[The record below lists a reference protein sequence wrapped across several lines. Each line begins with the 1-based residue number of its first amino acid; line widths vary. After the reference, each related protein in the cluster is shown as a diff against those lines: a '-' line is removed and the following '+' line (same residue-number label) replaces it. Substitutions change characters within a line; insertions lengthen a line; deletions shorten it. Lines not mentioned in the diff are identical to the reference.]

1 MQFDLVFKRTIL
13 LKTLMLVLI
22 IIWGAYV
29 QSSVVKI
36 AADTAATDI
45 GGVLFLLFSI
55 FYFVAS
61 YFLYSFKYV
70 GKLMFVPAVGF
81 FIILGFLTELLNPS
95 QFPKDIFYLFTF
107 YIISPIFF
115 ICQGI
120 VISLIYFT
128 ELNTKFYH

>member
-1 MQFDLVFKRTIL
+1 MQFDLLFKRTIV
-13 LKTLMLVLI
+13 LKTLMLVFI

-29 QSSVVKI
+29 QSSAVKI
-36 AADTAATDI
+36 SGDTGTTDI
-45 GGVLFLLFSI
+45 GGILFLLFSI
-55 FYFVAS
+55 FYFIAS
-61 YFLYSFKYV
+61 YLLYSFKYV

-115 ICQGI
+115 IGQGI

-128 ELNTKFYH
+128 EINTKFHR

>member
-1 MQFDLVFKRTIL
+1 MQFDLLFKRTIV

-22 IIWGAYV
+22 IIWGGYV
-29 QSSVVKI
+29 QSSAVKI
-36 AADTAATDI
+36 SGDTGATDI
-45 GGVLFLLFSI
+45 GGILFLLFSI
-55 FYFVAS
+55 FYFIAS
-61 YFLYSFKYV
+61 YLLYSFKYV

-115 ICQGI
+115 IGQGI

-128 ELNTKFYH
+128 EINTKFHR

>member
-1 MQFDLVFKRTIL
+1 MQLDLLFKRTIL

-22 IIWGAYV
+22 IMWGAYV
-29 QSSVVKI
+29 QSSAVKI
-36 AADTAATDI
+36 AGDTGVTDI

-55 FYFVAS
+55 FYFIAS

-81 FIILGFLTELLNPS
+81 FIILGFLTELFNPS
-95 QFPKDIFYLFTF
+95 QFPKDIMYLFTF

-115 ICQGI
+115 IGQGV

-128 ELNTKFYH
+128 ELNTKFHR